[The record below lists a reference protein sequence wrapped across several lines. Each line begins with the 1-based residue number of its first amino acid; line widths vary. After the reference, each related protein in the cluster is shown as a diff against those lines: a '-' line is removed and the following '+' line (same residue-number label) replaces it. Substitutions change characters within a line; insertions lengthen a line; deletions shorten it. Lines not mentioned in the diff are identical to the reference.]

1 MHYQLGCL
9 KWVFCRGIFRYCT
22 IKNNSFPCGLLL
34 ALLMLASNP
43 AKAITANDDSR
54 QIDLNTT
61 RIINVLDNDQSPNI
75 QSSTLRVCVAGQQ
88 ENCPELSTDLI
99 PPQKGSVSL
108 ASDGRSIIYTPN
120 QGAIGAD
127 SFTYAVFAPDDQ
139 SAEQPSTATATV
151 SITINLPSIK
161 EGVSSNVGRLETIFN
176 ILCDPS
182 TTDQIKNPELRETVI
197 DRCTQYSNLSDAD
210 KLRALNTLTPEQVVA
225 GYSATVTATKDQAS
239 NLASRLSEIRA
250 GSKGISIAK
259 FNYYQDERLLS
270 GQWLQELAELVGGG
284 ASADTTNPYFA
295 RLGAFLN
302 GSITRGDKDATSL
315 ERSFDLKANNI
326 TFGIDYRFNNDVTA
340 GVGLGFTSNN
350 VSFAGVDDMENKVTN
365 LLSYGTW
372 YKDNYYID
380 AVLGLAYGDITTQRA
395 ITIGNSTAIAK
406 GETDSAQLFLNLT
419 GNYDYVAG
427 PWTLS
432 PFAAFDLVDGVIE
445 SYGETGGQG
454 FAAAFN
460 DQKIES
466 KIVTIGSRVQ
476 YAWNQP
482 WGILIPHGRIEWKN
496 ELEKDRDLITGRF
509 IVDPTNNQFS
519 VEADTLD
526 SSWLEMGVGLSATF
540 QHGLSA
546 FFDYNRLL
554 GYNDLNLSTF
564 SVGGRWEAGF

>member
-1 MHYQLGCL
+1 MHHQLG
-9 KWVFCRGIFRYCT
+9 FCRIKKSFIPLSLLFVTLIF
-22 IKNNSFPCGLLL
+22 I
-34 ALLMLASNP
+34 SNQ
-43 AKAITANDDSR
+43 ARAITANDDSR
-54 QIDLNTT
+54 QIELNTT
-61 RIINVLDNDQSPNI
+61 RIINVLDNDQSSNI
-75 QSSTLRVCVAGQQ
+75 QSSTLQVCVAGNQ
-88 ENCPELSTDLI
+88 EGCPELNVDLI
-99 PPQKGSVSL
+99 PPQKGSVTL
-108 ASDGRSIIYTPN
+108 ASDGRSIIYTPS
-120 QGAIGAD
+120 QGAVGAD

-139 SAEQPSTATATV
+139 SAELPSTDTATV
-151 SITINLPSIK
+151 SITITLPSLK
-161 EGVSSNVGRLETIFN
+161 EGVNSNVGRLETIFN

-182 TTDQIKNPELRETVI
+182 TTDQIKNPDLRATVI
-197 DRCTQYSNLSDAD
+197 DRCTQYSNLSETDQ
-210 KLRALNTLTPEQVVA
+210 LRALSSLTPEQVAA
-225 GYSATVTATKDQAS
+225 GYASTVTATKDQTG
-239 NLASRLSEIRA
+239 NLAARLSEIRT
-250 GSKGISIAK
+250 GSKGISISK

-284 ASADTTNPYFA
+284 ASADSTNPYFS

-326 TFGIDYRFNNDVTA
+326 TFGVDYRFNNDITA
-340 GVGLGFTSNN
+340 GLGLGFTSNN
-350 VSFAGVDDMENKVTN
+350 VSFSGSDDMDNKVTN
-365 LLSYGTW
+365 LLGYGTW
-372 YKDNYYID
+372 YKNNYYVD

-406 GETDSAQLFLNLT
+406 GDTESAQLFLNLT
-419 GNYDYVAG
+419 GNYDYSSG

-445 SYGETGGQG
+445 SYREDGGQG

-466 KIVTIGSRVQ
+466 KILTLGSRVQ

-509 IVDPTNNQFS
+509 IVDPTNNVFN

-526 SSWLEMGVGLSATF
+526 SSWLEVGLGLSATF

-546 FFDYNRLL
+546 FFDYNMLF
-554 GYNDLNLSTF
+554 GYDDLSLSTF